1 MSKPAGARIAE
12 LAPKIM
18 GAFHDL
24 GQQHPK
30 GERLSMR
37 QFQALIVLNASGKL
51 TLTQFCEKLTLAPS
65 TGTELANRM
74 IDLEYFHKEG
84 EGEDRRQALLTVTP
98 KGLELL
104 QQRQEALGQMFN
116 HFLAPFNENDKETF
130 VSSFELIWELI
141 KKYHIKP
148 KHSKEQG

>member
-1 MSKPAGARIAE
+1 MEKPAGVRIAE

-37 QFQALIVLNASGKL
+37 QFQALMVLNASEKL
-51 TLTQFCEKLTLAPS
+51 TLTQFCEKLSLAPS
-65 TGTELANRM
+65 TGTELANRL

-84 EGEDRRQALLTVTP
+84 EDKDRRQALLTVTP
-98 KGLELL
+98 KGLQLL
-104 QQRQEALGQMFN
+104 QQRQKMLGKMFE
-116 HFLAPFNENDKETF
+116 HFLEPFDEQDREAF
-130 VSSFELIWELI
+130 VGSFEYIWELI
-141 KKYHIKP
+141 KKYHVKP
-148 KHSKEQG
+148 HQKR

>member
-1 MSKPAGARIAE
+1 MEKPAGARIAE

-37 QFQALIVLNASGKL
+37 QFQALMVLNVSGKL
-51 TLTQFCEKLTLAPS
+51 TLTQFCDKLSLAPS

-74 IDLEYFHKEG
+74 IDLEYFNKVG
-84 EGEDRRQALLTVTP
+84 EDKDRRQALLTVTP
-98 KGLELL
+98 KGQDLLE
-104 QQRQEALGQMFN
+104 QRQKMLSSMFEK
-116 HFLAPFNENDKETF
+116 FLEPFDEKDRDAF
-130 VSSFELIWELI
+130 VGSFEYIWELI
-141 KKYHIKP
+141 KKYHVKP
-148 KHSKEQG
+148 HQKR

>member
-1 MSKPAGARIAE
+1 MPGFKKMDKPASARIAE

-37 QFQALIVLNASGKL
+37 QFQALMVLNASEKL
-51 TLTQFCEKLTLAPS
+51 TLTQFCEKLSLAPS

-74 IDLEYFHKEG
+74 IDLEFFLKEG
-84 EGEDRRQALLTVTP
+84 EGEDRRQVLLKVTP
-98 KGLELL
+98 KGLDLL
-104 QQRQEALGQMFN
+104 KQRQQALTMMFD
-116 HFLAPFNENDKETF
+116 HFLEPFNENDKETF
-130 VSSFELIWELI
+130 VSSFELIW
-141 KKYHIKP
+141 
-148 KHSKEQG
+148 

>member
-1 MSKPAGARIAE
+1 MSQNAGQKLAE

-37 QFQALIVLNASGKL
+37 QFQALIIVHTNSKL
-51 TLTQFCEKLTLAPS
+51 TLKLFCEKLALAPS

-74 IDLEYFHKEG
+74 IDLGFFSKDG
-84 EGEDRRQALLTVTP
+84 EEPDRRQAFLTVTP
-98 KGLELL
+98 KGLELM
-104 QQRQEALGQMFN
+104 QTRQSAMADMFA
-116 HFLAPFNENDKETF
+116 HFLESYTDEDREQF
-130 VSSFELIWELI
+130 VESFEAIWDLIARYKS
-141 KKYHIKP
+141 KKK
-148 KHSKEQG
+148 

>member
-1 MSKPAGARIAE
+1 MCEYTGARIAE

-37 QFQALIVLNASGKL
+37 QFQALIVLNASEKL
-51 TLTQFCEKLTLAPS
+51 TLTQFCEKLSLAPS

-84 EGEDRRQALLTVTP
+84 ESKDRRQSLLTVTP
-98 KGLELL
+98 KGRELL
-104 QQRQEALGQMFN
+104 EQRQQALTKMFD
-116 HFLAPFNENDKETF
+116 HFLEPFNERDREAF
-130 VSSFELIWELI
+130 IRSFERIWELI
-141 KKYHIKP
+141 KKYHGEK
-148 KHSKEQG
+148 KDKRKR

>member
-1 MSKPAGARIAE
+1 MKNAGIRIAE

-37 QFQALIVLNASGKL
+37 QYQALIVLNANEKL
-51 TLTQFCEKLTLAPS
+51 TLTQFCDKLSLAPS

-74 IDLEYFHKEG
+74 IDLDYFHKKG
-84 EGEDRRQALLTVTP
+84 KGQDRRQALLTVTP

-104 QQRQEALGQMFN
+104 RQRQQALTRMFDR
-116 HFLAPFNENDKETF
+116 FLTPFSNDDRQAF
-130 VSSFELIWELI
+130 VESFERIWQLID
-141 KKYHIKP
+141 KYHLR
-148 KHSKEQG
+148 SEQE

>member
-1 MSKPAGARIAE
+1 MEKSAGIRIAE

-24 GQQHPK
+24 GSQHPK

-37 QFQALIVLNASGKL
+37 QFQALMVLNASEKL
-51 TLTQFCEKLTLAPS
+51 TLTQFCEKLSLAPS

-74 IDLEYFHKEG
+74 IDLEYFNKVG
-84 EGEDRRQALLTVTP
+84 EGKDRRQALLTVTP

-104 QQRQEALGQMFN
+104 QQRQKMLSMMFENFLEPFSEQDREA
-116 HFLAPFNENDKETF
+116 F
-130 VSSFELIWELI
+130 VGSFEYIWDLI
-141 KKYHIKP
+141 KKYHVKP
-148 KHSKEQG
+148 QLKR

>member
-1 MSKPAGARIAE
+1 MSEYTGERLAE

-37 QFQALIVLNASGKL
+37 QFQALIVLNASEKL
-51 TLTQFCEKLTLAPS
+51 TLTQFCEKLSLAPS

-74 IDLEYFHKEG
+74 IDLEYFQKEG
-84 EGEDRRQALLTVTP
+84 EDEDRRQVLLRVTK

-104 QQRQEALGQMFN
+104 QQRQGALASMFDQ
-116 HFLAPFNENDKETF
+116 FMAPFDERDREAF
-130 VSSFELIWELI
+130 IGSFEHIWELI
-141 KKYHIKP
+141 KKYRVKK
-148 KHSKEQG
+148 KHGK

>member
-1 MSKPAGARIAE
+1 MASGAKIAE

-37 QFQALIVLNASGKL
+37 QYQALIVLHANERL
-51 TLTQFCEKLTLAPS
+51 TLTQFCQKLTLAPS

-74 IDLEYFHKEG
+74 IDLGYFAKTAENK
-84 EGEDRRQALLTVTP
+84 DRRHSYLQVTQ
-98 KGLELL
+98 KGLQLL
-104 QQRQEALGQMFN
+104 QERQKALTDMFDR
-116 HFLAPFNENDKETF
+116 FLEP
-130 VSSFELIWELI
+130 LMI
-141 KKYHIKP
+141 KIAMP
-148 KHSKEQG
+148 LFPLFSISGS